1 MKKLISILLACM
13 RHRSGCYKE
22 QRHRQETCSQ
32 PFLHLLFL
40 LHLVVG
46 RGLHHDL
53 NGIWPNCKGYRGQVN
68 TNLAADSGI
77 YKSARS
83 RPAGQWAGIG

>member
-22 QRHRQETCSQ
+22 QRYRQETCSQ

-53 NGIWPNCKGYRGQVN
+53 NGI
-68 TNLAADSGI
+68 
-77 YKSARS
+77 
-83 RPAGQWAGIG
+83 